1 MIKPIVDLEYLFAS
15 ALLGLEHEEEHEKV
29 IEAYKNIKDSI
40 NEYELIKKKLKQ
52 WHCLLGLDG
61 GNTKHQV
68 LVDIEQILNKEELE

>member
-1 MIKPIVDLEYLFAS
+1 MIKPIDDLEFLFGS
-15 ALLGLEHEEEHEKV
+15 ALFGIEHEEEHQKV

-68 LVDIEQILNKEELE
+68 LVDIEQILNKEK